1 MVMADEEQEENWPE
15 FFENNRLIPVHPSRR
30 KSGSQS
36 KPNAPFRLLFK
47 SVIGISL
54 PQAIEASSQDV
65 EFQLRLTLYD
75 AANKC
80 FFGSTWLGPYFP
92 SSGKENGRHSVVC
105 DEAVYFHS
113 SLHDI
118 TCVGVVE
125 VTGEVNGQS
134 VACGWTLIR
143 IFDRVS
149 ELSETT
155 SRQSA
160 PKSIHLYYGSPAAL
174 LCISETFIEESPS
187 LLCIEECSLSF
198 VLQIHPPLEKVFH
211 LIPEN
216 AVMSGDDFVPGV
228 LEPQADG
235 SGFVD
240 ILKKPRLAK
249 TTPSFI
255 NKLSIMLNPSVE
267 EFEDELRQILNHD
280 RLHKNNIIPDDGLQ
294 ISIVERRLK
303 VSVHNGWKFV
313 SEPHIVYLEPE
324 YEGGKSGRKTPSSQ
338 SSLRGKI
345 LSLVLRSRLELNE
358 LVHHPLFAIIFELE
372 YVMSEPFTQPLIETK
387 RKKPSLSGSLMRS
400 QNQTVTLR
408 WALWLPFE
416 GGVRGE
422 RETTLE
428 FTGGCQGF
436 PSDRLVYT
444 KTLPQLSGKKAP
456 KSGGTLKFLFTQQ
469 RRRGSSM
476 RSSAQGSQMLMV
488 PASPG
493 LPSPGPFDTAG
504 GMFSSVGNISDGGHA
519 GMPLTPGVVARPPLP
534 PGNRMS
540 DEFPA
545 VPPRDPLF
553 QQYTSSGMR
562 PIAPTP
568 VTYLSEVP
576 HSTVHSPLILA
587 GTGTSPASGPTT
599 MTRAAYARLSSAG
612 FPSIVDRH
620 GNPPQVI
627 DPKEELPLHLDTE
640 GMDQLLGNEIII
652 QFLALSRCYN
662 RTTFFSF
669 QFYRFPQVTTERV
682 YLKDTDSQSQGI
694 PCVLQKFNKDGSLS
708 DESPGLML
716 RYMVDPSY
724 MQPGEGRVFSQYLL
738 GQALHVDVWD
748 GDSLLLIG
756 STTLQ
761 LKHLLRQGR
770 EAVIVAH
777 ELDVVSTELSEEGP
791 THAGDMT
798 RTGTVRPF
806 GIKSAVEAKLH
817 VRVANI
823 GHPSDGP
830 KGKLGTVPKKHSTV
844 VISETVRE
852 TGTTNVLAGNKTT
865 KIKAKQ
871 MAECDAELAAVLFSR
886 QEKIAKDDQPVREAD
901 AIRKRKLERMLAVR
915 QIQGADNTTGNLIIQ
930 KEEKLQRTR
939 DLKTIQLYREKLRH
953 EKILCSLAGNITT
966 SHTIYPSFGTAEF
979 FEFVLRNPYSTEQ
992 TITIHCD
999 DNELKVITDTREW
1012 RYFKRK
1018 TETRSALEENMF
1030 DTASTSPYP
1039 QVFLRPRETVHI
1051 PFKFQTFR
1059 ADQSVPEQGPSHPL
1073 KQQTQTYLKTSTSE
1087 ENNLK
1092 PRQVKVSFMNKD
1104 ECPVAILTV
1113 QVEPR
1118 PHVIDRTFRFYHAEQ
1133 SFLKK
1138 TIRLPPWRS
1147 LPGAPVMDENTQPQ
1161 VHVRCSDLNA
1171 VCEARKMP
1179 SGEPQDVFL
1188 KIACG
1193 PSPSVKRF
1201 FVLLYIDYFLAEPCQ
1216 TWQLY
1221 VHSLQRIDMSAVQG
1235 QSSRLSVIL
1244 RGTQS
1249 SRLVQCFS
1257 SHPEELQVLPADP
1270 IMLMANAVHE
1280 VHLTLRPHTSG
1291 STRYMYVNVVDVEFH
1306 QLVRTWLVCASCQMP
1321 VISKS
1326 FELQIQVGGGK
1337 GSNKR
1342 VSFANPYPTKRTF
1355 HLKCNRPDL
1364 LQFKESIIEVGPGE
1378 SHSIGLRFTPQQFP
1392 GKSEVFIFINDSE
1405 DKNEETFSINAVYS

>member
-1 MVMADEEQEENWPE
+1 MADGDEEENWPE
-15 FFENNRLIPVHPSRR
+15 FFENNRLIPVHRNRR
-30 KSGSQS
+30 KSGLQS
-36 KPNAPFRLLFK
+36 KPNVPFRLLFK

-54 PQAIEASSQDV
+54 PPPFDVYSKDV

-80 FFGSTWLGPYFP
+80 FFGGTWLGPYFP
-92 SSGKENGRHSVVC
+92 SSAKESGRHSVIC
-105 DEAVYFHS
+105 DEAVYFYS

-125 VTGEVNGQS
+125 VAGEVNGQS
-134 VACGWTLIR
+134 VGCGWTIIR

-149 ELSETT
+149 ELSET
-155 SRQSA
+155 SARQTPS
-160 PKSIHLYYGSPAAL
+160 KSISLYYGSPAGL
-174 LCISETFIEESPS
+174 VNISETIEESSS
-187 LLCIEECSLSF
+187 LLAIEACSLSY

-216 AVMSGDDFVPGV
+216 AIMSGDDFVPGI
-228 LEPQADG
+228 LEPQPDG
-235 SGFVD
+235 SGIVD

-249 TTPSFI
+249 TTPSFV
-255 NKLSIMLNPSVE
+255 NKLSIALYPSIE
-267 EFEDELRQILNHD
+267 EFEEELRQILNQD
-280 RLHKNNIIPDDGLQ
+280 RLHKNNITPDDGLQ
-294 ISIVERRLK
+294 ISIIERRLK

-324 YEGGKSGRKTPSSQ
+324 YEAGGKSGKKSPASQ
-338 SSLRGKI
+338 TSLRGKI
-345 LSLVLRSRLELNE
+345 ISLVLRSRLELKE
-358 LVHHPLFAIIFELE
+358 LVHHPLFAIVFELE
-372 YVMSEPFTQPLIETK
+372 YVMSEPFAQPLIETR

-408 WALWLPFE
+408 WALWLPFD
-416 GGVRGE
+416 GGGQNE

-428 FTGGCQGF
+428 LTGGCQGF
-436 PSDRLVYT
+436 PSNRLVYN
-444 KTLPQLSGKKAP
+444 KNPLLSSDKKAP

-469 RRRGSSM
+469 RRRTSSVP
-476 RSSAQGSQMLMV
+476 SSTQGSQMLMV
-488 PASPG
+488 PTSPS
-493 LPSPGPFDTAG
+493 LPSPGPFDMAG
-504 GMFSSVGNISDGGHA
+504 GSSVGNMMNGGQQ
-519 GMPLTPGVVARPPLP
+519 GMPLTPGLATRPPLP
-534 PGNRMS
+534 PGNRLS
-540 DEFPA
+540 EDYPA
-545 VPPRDPLF
+545 VPPRDPFFLH
-553 QQYTSSGMR
+553 TPSSMR
-562 PIAPTP
+562 PGAPSP
-568 VTYLSEVP
+568 VAHLSEMP
-576 HSTVHSPLILA
+576 YSTVHSPLILTGA
-587 GTGTSPASGPTT
+587 GTGQSSGPTT
-599 MTRAAYARLSSAG
+599 LSRAAYARLSSAG
-612 FPSIVDRH
+612 FPSIVDRR
-620 GNPPQVI
+620 GNPPLVI
-627 DPKEELPLHLDTE
+627 DPKEELPLNLDSE
-640 GMDQLLGNEIII
+640 GMDQLLGNEIIF

-662 RTTFFSF
+662 RTAFFSF

-682 YLKDTDSQSQGI
+682 YLKDTDSQLQGV

-724 MQPGEGRVFSQYLL
+724 MQPGEGRVFCQYLL
-738 GQALHVDVWD
+738 GQTLHIDVWD

-756 STTLQ
+756 SASLQ
-761 LKHLLRQGR
+761 LKHLLRQGH
-770 EAVIVAH
+770 EAVAVAH
-777 ELDVVSTELSEEGP
+777 ELDVVSMEYSEESL
-791 THAGDMT
+791 TQAADMT
-798 RTGTVRPF
+798 RTGIVRPI
-806 GIKSAVEAKLH
+806 GIKSAVEGKLH
-817 VRVANI
+817 LRVGNI
-823 GHPSDGP
+823 GHPSEGP

-844 VISETVRE
+844 VISETVRD
-852 TGTTNVLAGNKTT
+852 TRTMNGLAGNKST

-871 MAECDAELAAVLFSR
+871 MSDCDAELAAVLFSR
-886 QEKIAKDDQPVREAD
+886 QEKIAKDDQPIREAD
-901 AIRKRKLERMLAVR
+901 AIRKRKLERMQAVR
-915 QIQGADNTTGNLIIQ
+915 KTQGADNSTGNLIVQ

-939 DLKTIQLYREKLRH
+939 DLKTIQLYRERLRH
-953 EKILCSLAGNITT
+953 EKILSSLAGNITT
-966 SHTIYPSFGTAEF
+966 NHTIYPSFGTAEF
-979 FEFVLRNPYSTEQ
+979 FEFVLRNPYSTDQ
-992 TITIHCD
+992 NINIQCD
-999 DNELKVITDTREW
+999 DKELTVITDTREW
-1012 RYFKRK
+1012 RHFKRK

-1030 DTASTSPYP
+1030 DASSTSPYP
-1039 QVFLRPRETVHI
+1039 QVFLKPRETVHI

-1073 KQQTQTYLKTSTSE
+1073 KQQTQTYLKTSTSQD
-1087 ENNLK
+1087 NNLK
-1092 PRQVKVSFMNKD
+1092 PRQIKVCFMNKD
-1104 ECPVAILTV
+1104 ECPIAILMV

-1147 LPGAPVMDENTQPQ
+1147 LPGAPVLDADSTQPR
-1161 VHVRCSDLNA
+1161 VHARCSDVNA
-1171 VCEARKMP
+1171 VCEARKLP

-1201 FVLLYIDYFLAEPCQ
+1201 FVLLYIDPFMAEPCQ

-1221 VHSLQRIDMSAVQG
+1221 VHSLQRIDVSAVEG

-1257 SHPEELQVLPADP
+1257 SHPEELQVLPSDP
-1270 IMLMANAVHE
+1270 IMLMSNAVHE
-1280 VHLTLRPHTSG
+1280 LHLTLRPHSSG
-1291 STRYMYVNVVDVEFH
+1291 TTRFMYVNVVDVEFH

-1342 VSFANPYPTKRTF
+1342 VSFTNPYPTKKTF

-1364 LQFKESIIEVGPGE
+1364 LQFKENIIEVGPGE
-1378 SHSIGLRFTPQQFP
+1378 SHSIGLRFNPQQFP
-1392 GKSEVFIFINDSE
+1392 GKAELLIFINDSE
-1405 DKNEETFSINAVYS
+1405 DKNEETFSISAVYT